1 MALTFPSIIEILGT
15 LAFAISGI
23 RLASAKR
30 FDWFGA
36 YVVGLITAIGGGT
49 IRDLLL
55 DTTAFWMLNSIYLT
69 VTAVALLLV
78 IIFGRY
84 LIRLNNTF
92 FIFDTIGLALFVVVG
107 IQKTIAANFPFWIA
121 IIMGTI
127 TGAAGGLGDK
137 IARTL
142 HKQGATLALTDMR
155 AEPMEKLKAELGDRV
170 EVFTANLTNPEDV
183 KNLVAQVEEK
193 LGRIDILVNNAGL
206 TRDNLFIRMSDEDWQ
221 LVLDVNLSAGFKLA
235 KAAVRGMMKRR
246 FGRIIGIASV
256 VGVTGN
262 AGQANYSASKAG
274 MIAMNKCLAQ
284 EVGSRGITV
293 NSIAPGFIRTPMT
306 DVLPEDVKAALLAK
320 IPEGKL
326 GEAQDIA
333 NVVAFLASDEAQYIT
348 GQTININGGM
358 AMI

>member
-1 MALTFPSIIEILGT
+1 MFEI
-15 LAFAISGI
+15 
-23 RLASAKR
+23 K
-30 FDWFGA
+30 DK
-36 YVVGLITAIGGGT
+36 
-49 IRDLLL
+49 
-55 DTTAFWMLNSIYLT
+55 
-69 VTAVALLLV
+69 VAL
-78 IIFGRY
+78 
-84 LIRLNNTF
+84 
-92 FIFDTIGLALFVVVG
+92 
-107 IQKTIAANFPFWIA
+107 
-121 IIMGTI
+121 I
-127 TGAAGGLGDK
+127 TGASGGLGDK

-142 HKQGATLALTDMR
+142 HAQGATLALTDR
-155 AEPMEKLKAELGDRV
+155 SAERMEKLKEELGSNV
-170 EVFTANLTNPEDV
+170 ECFVADLGDSEAINQLVKDV
-183 KNLVAQVEEK
+183 EAKF
-193 LGRIDILVNNAGL
+193 GRIDILVNNAGL

-221 LVLDVNLSAGFKLA
+221 LVLTAGFKLA

-306 DVLPEDVKAALLAK
+306 DVLPDDVKAALLAK
-320 IPEGKL
+320 IPEAKL